1 MDHFVY
7 RITILNNTDERKYY
21 VGKHSGSIS
30 DFENKKYFTSSKVV
44 SQLLK
49 NPETRYK
56 VKIVKTFQTAKD
68 ALCFEGKYHSRVDV
82 KTNLKFFNLQNQ
94 VTVFRSAGGDRTN
107 LTTVL
112 NKENGA
118 RLSVSTEEYK
128 KNREKYTSI
137 QANKVTCID
146 VKTGKK
152 LQVTREEFISNSDL
166 VGVAKGLIN
175 VIDTRTGERTR
186 KTRKEI
192 EGNDFYE
199 MISPKGKVVVYNTE
213 TGENLLITKEEFN
226 KNRHIYKG
234 IQAKKGHTYEECP
247 VCSAIIQHANIG
259 NHLRGHENNEIWI
272 TDKNNFQSYKVK
284 DKDFYLKYKDDYY
297 IVEKNKDKT
306 YGFFK
311 GEKKNIRIIGR
322 LNKIFNITLS

>member
-21 VGKHSGSIS
+21 VGKRSGSVN
-30 DFENKKYFTSSKVV
+30 DFENKKYFTNSKTVR
-44 SQLLK
+44 QLLK
-49 NPETRYK
+49 NSETKFK
-56 VKIVKTFQTAKD
+56 VKIVKTFQTSKE
-68 ALCFEGKYHSRVDV
+68 ALCFESKYHNRVNANV
-82 KTNLKFFNLQNQ
+82 NSKFFNLQNQ
-94 VTVFRSAGGDRTN
+94 SLVHKSTWGDRTN
-107 LTTVL
+107 LVTVL
-112 NKENGA
+112 NKENGV
-118 RLSVSTEEYK
+118 RLNVSSEEYK
-128 KNREKYTSI
+128 KNKEKYTSLST
-137 QANKVTCID
+137 NKVICID
-146 VKTGKK
+146 EKTGKK

-192 EGNDFYE
+192 EENDFYE
-199 MISPKGKVVVYNTE
+199 EISPKGKVSVYNIE
-213 TGENLLITKEEFN
+213 TGENLSITKEEFN

-234 IQAKKGHTYEECP
+234 IQAKKGHSYEECP
-247 VCSAIIQHANIG
+247 ICSAFIQHANIN
-259 NHLRGHENNEIWI
+259 NHLRRHENNEIWI

-297 IVEKNKDKT
+297 IIEKNKDKT

-311 GEKKNIRIIGR
+311 GEKKNIRRIGY
-322 LNKIFNITLS
+322 LNKKFNITLS